1 MVNWNVVR
9 LFWKPDGL
17 DAIVRIIF
25 KFELNGAFKKGLIT
39 PKEFRGDNGIVGFL
53 EFWGIVGKEK
63 GKLIGFRSISE
74 LHYPQNKGKYSS
86 AT

>member
-39 PKEFRGDNGIVGFL
+39 QKEFRGDNGIVGFL
-53 EFWGIVGKEK
+53 EFWGYCWK
-63 GKLIGFRSISE
+63 GKRKIDWI
-74 LHYPQNKGKYSS
+74 
-86 AT
+86 